1 MSSERSDGP
10 EFKILVGVKR
20 FGEREGIFFPYFQIS
35 VDFSAK

>member
-1 MSSERSDGP
+1 MSSERCDGP

-20 FGEREGIFFPYFQIS
+20 FREREGIFFPYFQIS